1 MYKNFTINLIYDNE
15 EKIYKFYEE
24 KIEFIKYLKLLETE
38 NLKEYLKYVEEETL
52 KKYLKYVE
60 EETLKKYLKFLE
72 EENLKEYLKLL
83 EEENLKEYLRYV
95 KDANLEEYLKYV
107 EEEILK
113 KYLIYKKNQE
123 KEILDNEEFYYFLQ
137 CRLENELDY
146 MLKKV
151 NDEEEMIRKIK
162 ENLELK
168 LKNLENKKN
177 NVFIEIYSNGTEF
190 FIDGVKIEKD
200 RDNTLT
206 R

>member
-52 KKYLKYVE
+52 KKYLK
-60 EETLKKYLKFLE
+60 
-72 EENLKEYLKLL
+72 LL

-95 KDANLEEYLKYV
+95 KDANLKEYLKYV

>member
-60 EETLKKYLKFLE
+60 EETLKK
-72 EENLKEYLKLL
+72 
-83 EEENLKEYLRYV
+83 
-95 KDANLEEYLKYV
+95 YLKYV